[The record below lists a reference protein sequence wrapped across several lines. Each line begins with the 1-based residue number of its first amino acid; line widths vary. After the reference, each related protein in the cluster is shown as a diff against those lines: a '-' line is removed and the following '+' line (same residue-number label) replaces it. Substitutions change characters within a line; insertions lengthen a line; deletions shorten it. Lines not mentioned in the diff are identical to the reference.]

1 MNDSKKKI
9 KEMALIFANSKELNF
24 LINQKLSQKKVEL
37 LKYYLIPKEWL
48 DEYKT
53 KNDYKNIVSHIN
65 FYMMKDYPSFKALLE
80 NENSFNFNYKN
91 VQFNVDQGP
100 ITQPKQNTSLI
111 ISNSLY
117 QNILC
122 PKNFVPVKEEIINE
136 YISFNFD
143 FSNKNIFLYNLL
155 VGEGNIFLFDNGN
168 KLNVFI
174 CIYDTKQDCYSS
186 IYLLSFN
193 NENGMNEMINC
204 VCEGGGINNYCNK
217 KKIYINMAKEQPIYD
232 KDSQIGSFINLS
244 NLKLKNSN
252 MNKESKFQ
260 FMNSIPPKRSTIVKP
275 QENNS
280 HLSISPKSN
289 FEFDKTDSKRAE
301 RNEEDKKEKDNNE
314 DNNVWNKIMERDT
327 YVTEVNKNIDDNKK
341 ISNINNSNNNLRKN
355 INLRRPLDVVHEENF
370 EDNDSQ
376 KSQIKIKN
384 NNIINNCIQANRN
397 LNIYQRKN
405 YIHNFEGGLYE
416 HYSKNYNNYEDNIII
431 SNLDDDRNLNNG
443 VYNSNI
449 INANMNNLNPPFIYK
464 NIRNVNPG
472 GNHLNFCNQIKENNN
487 YQNSQNNQYINY
499 GNTFSNY
506 NQNNYY
512 NNIGNNINNNYGNNM
527 NMNENYHIY
536 FNNQNMKKILCYNN
550 LNMNDNCVSNFPSLY
565 QNNKNNLHKSYF
577 DEDNTN
583 YFNNNNYIN
592 QNSNSIF
599 IAHIKESARINDEI
613 TLTLV
618 SKQLNKES
626 KRKVKNNEK
635 LNKIFELFKDD
646 NWINQYHISY
656 IEINGRKLDFNKSL
670 DEQGIFR
677 DAQLN
682 VFFSN

>member
-1 MNDSKKKI
+1 M
-9 KEMALIFANSKELNF
+9 
-24 LINQKLSQKKVEL
+24 EL

-80 NENSFNFNYKN
+80 NENSFNQNYKN
-91 VQFNVDQGP
+91 INFNLDQGP
-100 ITQPKQNTSLI
+100 ITQPEQNASLL

-122 PKNFVPVKEEIINE
+122 PKNFVPIKEEIINE
-136 YISFNFD
+136 YMSFNFD

-204 VCEGGGINNYCNK
+204 VCEGGGINNYCNE

-260 FMNSIPPKRSTIVKP
+260 FMNSIPPKRSTLIKP
-275 QENNS
+275 QEN
-280 HLSISPKSN
+280 K
-289 FEFDKTDSKRAE
+289 
-301 RNEEDKKEKDNNE
+301 DKKEKDNNE
-314 DNNVWNKIMERDT
+314 DNNAWDKIMEGDT
-327 YVTEVNKNIDDNKK
+327 FVTEVNKNIDDNKK
-341 ISNINNSNNNLRKN
+341 ISDINNSNNNLRKN

-384 NNIINNCIQANRN
+384 NNIINNCIHANRN

-405 YIHNFEGGLYE
+405 YIHNFEGGLYQ
-416 HYSKNYNNYEDNIII
+416 HYSNNYNNYEDNIII
-431 SNLDDDRNLNNG
+431 SNLEDECNLNNG
-443 VYNSNI
+443 I
-449 INANMNNLNPPFIYK
+449 
-464 NIRNVNPG
+464 
-472 GNHLNFCNQIKENNN
+472 
-487 YQNSQNNQYINY
+487 
-499 GNTFSNY
+499 
-506 NQNNYY
+506 
-512 NNIGNNINNNYGNNM
+512 
-527 NMNENYHIY
+527 
-536 FNNQNMKKILCYNN
+536 
-550 LNMNDNCVSNFPSLY
+550 
-565 QNNKNNLHKSYF
+565 
-577 DEDNTN
+577 
-583 YFNNNNYIN
+583 
-592 QNSNSIF
+592 
-599 IAHIKESARINDEI
+599 
-613 TLTLV
+613 
-618 SKQLNKES
+618 
-626 KRKVKNNEK
+626 
-635 LNKIFELFKDD
+635 
-646 NWINQYHISY
+646 
-656 IEINGRKLDFNKSL
+656 
-670 DEQGIFR
+670 
-677 DAQLN
+677 
-682 VFFSN
+682 